1 MTQNQTNK
9 HMRCHV
15 LSLSSLSFSL
25 SLSLLAKYLPA
36 SLAKYTF
43 KTETE
48 TKSLHFYLYRWE
60 YIGYRN
66 PFIIN
71 LSKFTCLIASCQL
84 LPTICFLP
92 LWKKTKLCIYP
103 PISCPGVDSRKGVCP
118 RYKICQCCH
127 TDALSYKTSRGYIF
141 LFKYR

>member
-15 LSLSSLSFSL
+15 LSLPL
-25 SLSLLAKYLPA
+25 SLSLFLSAKYLPA

-92 LWKKTKLCIYP
+92 LWKKQSYVSIPPSHAQVLIVVKVFAPGTRYVSAVIQMRLATKPLGV
-103 PISCPGVDSRKGVCP
+103 IS
-118 RYKICQCCH
+118 
-127 TDALSYKTSRGYIF
+127 SYSSTGR
-141 LFKYR
+141 L